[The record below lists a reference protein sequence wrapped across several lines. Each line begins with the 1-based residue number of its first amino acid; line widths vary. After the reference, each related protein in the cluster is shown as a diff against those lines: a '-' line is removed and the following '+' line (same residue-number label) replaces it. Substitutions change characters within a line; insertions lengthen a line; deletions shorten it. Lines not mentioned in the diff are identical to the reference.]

1 MTSQIPLFKI
11 TIVGPLPWG
20 SGGHRKSKNPVN
32 NHLCDIAVRVKRKIT
47 WDPKQETIVDDAEA
61 AKMMHCELRAPWTL

>member
-1 MTSQIPLFKI
+1 MTSQIPLFKM

-32 NHLCDIAVRVKRKIT
+32 DHLNRNSKPRCLPHSGRTTER
-47 WDPKQETIVDDAEA
+47 
-61 AKMMHCELRAPWTL
+61 LRQ